1 MCIMKYFL
9 AFKKVNGNGE
19 NDDFT
24 LIKGNLIHKEL
35 DTNNNLKA
43 LCFFTGRYADEIELK
58 ATIIRLNPAFKDN
71 EDDELVIAWKRLNDG
86 VEEIN
91 YNSIIYSYA
100 FGYLNFDN
108 LVDLLVS
115 KAYDQFFDVFFNHYQ
130 GHSYLARELNAL
142 YEAVKKGASYN
153 IIEARMRFF
162 LNRALCG
169 KSGLEYAKL
178 YKMVVF
184 ISNALRFDC
193 SFLEKGSSHRNT
205 LNRITGTSE
214 LRSASISETEE
225 FEAEWLETRARLR
238 EKGEW

>member
-1 MCIMKYFL
+1 MKYFL

-71 EDDELVIAWKRLNDG
+71 EDDELVIAWKRFNDG

-91 YNSIIYSYA
+91 YNSVIYGDTVS
-100 FGYLNFDN
+100 YLNYDN
-108 LVDLLVS
+108 LVDLLAS
-115 KAYDQFFDVFFNHYQ
+115 KAYDPFFEVFFNHYQ
-130 GHSYLARELNAL
+130 GHRYLTRELNAL
-142 YEAVKKGASYN
+142 YEVVKRGYGYN
-153 IIEARMRFF
+153 MIVTKIKFF
-162 LNRALCG
+162 LNKALFG
-169 KSGLEYAKL
+169 KTGLEYAKF

-184 ISNALRFDC
+184 ISNALKFD
-193 SFLEKGSSHRNT
+193 STFLEKGNLYKTASKRIAGALELSSVP
-205 LNRITGTSE
+205 L
-214 LRSASISETEE
+214 SETEE
-225 FEAEWLETRARLR
+225 FEAEWLEDRARLR
-238 EKGEW
+238 EKGQW